1 MLSPLE
7 QAVDEALTKT
17 ISRLVDLG
25 ADTARASYDSLQS
38 RYDFLDT
45 VRVTKQKDRRTGRI
59 TMSSRDILFQEF
71 GAGIGAIHPR
81 GHEFGYIED
90 SWSVN
95 HAQMFH
101 NYGYWYY
108 GKQKIDRIPAA
119 CHGQLLRTSRP
130 GNSGKR
136 DSRHYA
142 GQPPSPPFPFPGN
155 K

>member
-101 NYGYWYY
+101 NYGYWYH
-108 GKQKIDRIPAA
+108 GKQKLTGIPAA
-119 CHGQLLRTSRP
+119 CGWYNAYKEIS
-130 GNSGKR
+130 NNAGKI
-136 DSRHYA
+136 
-142 GQPPSPPFPFPGN
+142 FKEEF
-155 K
+155 KW